1 MVIAVI
7 LLSIAGWYYYA
18 RIDAADAYAR
28 EQCTAFR
35 TAVAQ
40 ARVLAH
46 EKDKPKKPAAPQ
58 EDQVPATHNVA
69 GTQVSVGEIR
79 I

>member
-40 ARVLAH
+40 AGVLAR

-58 EDQVPATHNVA
+58 DDQAPATHNVA
-69 GTQVSVGEIR
+69 GTQVPAGEIR

>member
-7 LLSIAGWYYYA
+7 LLTIAGWYYYS
-18 RIDAADAYAR
+18 RISAADAYAR

-35 TAVAQ
+35 TAIAQ
-40 ARVLAH
+40 ARVLAR

-58 EDQVPATHNVA
+58 EDQVQATHNVA
-69 GTQVSVGEIR
+69 GTHVPVGDIR

>member
-18 RIDAADAYAR
+18 RIAAADAYAR
-28 EQCTAFR
+28 EQCTVFR
-35 TAVAQ
+35 TAIAQ

-46 EKDKPKKPAAPQ
+46 EKDKAKKPAAPQ
-58 EDQVPATHNVA
+58 EDQGQATHNVA
-69 GTQVSVGEIR
+69 RHQVPAGEIR